1 MEVIKMKNKIIL
13 CILILSIVALV
24 FSGCGGGNPVTPPPP
39 ETVSLSSH
47 FELICISTGESV
59 EGAEPFWE
67 ELIKNMDI
75 SIHMRPSLI
84 PVGED
89 LQWLNRNT
97 IYLNHPKN
105 LKCLQDLEAKY
116 PELLPLSYNELKS
129 ELEFYSLPLF
139 YFSRDTKTGKI
150 RGIIVADRVCPLLA
164 EAMIKEGVVPLNV
177 SFQYENVQCYDEDYD
192 VQGLRVNAD
201 FKVDVGE
208 WWPNVEMNTYWVPA
222 VVLGNPDNTTQEL
235 LELKGQLEKAKEE
248 INVLFEA
255 LAFMHLCTEPGIH
268 NAKTQGENGINW
280 EFPKPAEPAIRDETV
295 NCASAANVIQY
306 LLEDDYD
313 EVGYVWRHTSFDSG
327 DVGGHCT
334 SYIKENGNYY
344 FFDPVSLAE
353 EDSHY
358 PVEDG
363 DGNFY
368 EADLCDLIIQSTPR
382 KYAIFWTQLSTG
394 DEAIFA
400 MFQSPYGHFALG
412 SDGHNLYY
420 PKAFDG
426 ANLEI
431 WKDPADSV
439 ELLQASYS
447 PEPPTNQYGVE
458 NYADYMPYA
467 NYENFDETEE
477 QGEPEISTIPSDG

>member
-1 MEVIKMKNKIIL
+1 MKK
-13 CILILSIVALV
+13 LSILLLLV
-24 FSGCGGGNPVTPPPP
+24 
-39 ETVSLSSH
+39 
-47 FELICISTGESV
+47 
-59 EGAEPFWE
+59 
-67 ELIKNMDI
+67 
-75 SIHMRPSLI
+75 
-84 PVGED
+84 
-89 LQWLNRNT
+89 
-97 IYLNHPKN
+97 
-105 LKCLQDLEAKY
+105 
-116 PELLPLSYNELKS
+116 
-129 ELEFYSLPLF
+129 
-139 YFSRDTKTGKI
+139 
-150 RGIIVADRVCPLLA
+150 LLA
-164 EAMIKEGVVPLNV
+164 IFLVGCSGVTTPSTIPSILVDNPEEYN
-177 SFQYENVQCYDEDYD
+177 

-208 WWPNVEMNTYWVPA
+208 WWPNVEMDTYWVPA
-222 VVLGNPDNTTQEL
+222 VVLGNPDNTTEEL
-235 LELKGQLEKAKEE
+235 LELKGQPEKAKEE

-268 NAKTQGENGINW
+268 NATMQGENDIWW
-280 EFPKPAEPAIRDETV
+280 EFPKPAEPAIRDGTV

-306 LLEDDYD
+306 LLENDYD

-353 EDSHY
+353 EDSAY

-363 DGNFY
+363 DEHFY
-368 EADLCDLIIQSTPR
+368 GGGDLCDLIIQSTPR

-412 SDGHNLYY
+412 NEGHNLYY

-431 WKDPADSV
+431 WKDPVDSV

-467 NYENFDETEE
+467 NYENFDETEK